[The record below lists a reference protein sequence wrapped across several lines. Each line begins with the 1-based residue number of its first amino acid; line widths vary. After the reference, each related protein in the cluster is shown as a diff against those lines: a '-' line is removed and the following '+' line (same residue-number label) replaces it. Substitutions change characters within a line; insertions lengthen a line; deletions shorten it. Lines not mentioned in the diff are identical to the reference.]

1 MDSSQ
6 EITGEAKGNSLICAF
21 LWDNQGNAREVGWP
35 EIESWRPGAG
45 FLWIHLDRTIPET
58 RAWLESKSGLDII
71 TCEALLAEETRPRI
85 LNLGDSVLVILRG
98 VNLNPGA
105 DPEDMVSVR
114 LWADGERVISMRG
127 QRLLAIQ
134 DIREAI
140 ASGRGPKS
148 PGELLPAI
156 AARLVDRM
164 GPAVDNLEEELD
176 SLEEDLIEGSVKE
189 LRPRL
194 SGLRRQAVTLRRYLA
209 PQRDVLARL
218 SLESIPWIKDAHRAR
233 FRETADRTTRYVE
246 DLDATRERA
255 AVTQEELTAKLQDRM
270 NRNMYV
276 LSLVAAIFL
285 PLGFLTGL
293 LGINVGGIPGS
304 ESQIAFVIVC
314 AFLVIIAVAEF
325 SLFYFRKWL

>member
-1 MDSSQ
+1 
-6 EITGEAKGNSLICAF
+6 
-21 LWDNQGNAREVGWP
+21 
-35 EIESWRPGAG
+35 
-45 FLWIHLDRTIPET
+45 
-58 RAWLESKSGLDII
+58 
-71 TCEALLAEETRPRI
+71 
-85 LNLGDSVLVILRG
+85 
-98 VNLNPGA
+98 
-105 DPEDMVSVR
+105 
-114 LWADGERVISMRG
+114 
-127 QRLLAIQ
+127 
-134 DIREAI
+134 
-140 ASGRGPKS
+140 
-148 PGELLPAI
+148 
-156 AARLVDRM
+156 
-164 GPAVDNLEEELD
+164 VDNLEEELD